1 MKCELTFIL
10 KYANH
15 RKYNVFVREFGT
27 YLIWHLPHFIH
38 SQHWELLD
46 EELHTSNFSVR

>member
-15 RKYNVFVREFGT
+15 RKYNVFVRECGT
-27 YLIWHLPHFIH
+27 YPFH
-38 SQHWELLD
+38 SLSALLLD